1 MGNCAMPEFS
11 HDDIVHAFLQ
21 SKTIDF
27 EALGKF
33 VAQSGPRIVAGG
45 RGDYGVRLGR
55 YNILACFNP
64 LPIDFRREH
73 LGLAAADLAAEVRGG

>member
-1 MGNCAMPEFS
+1 MSDFS
-11 HDDIVHAFLQ
+11 HDEIVRAFLA
-21 SKTIDF
+21 SKTVDF
-27 EALGKF
+27 DALGKF
-33 VAQSGPRIVAGG
+33 VTQAGPRIVAGG

-73 LGLAAADLAAEVRGG
+73 LGLQANDLAAEVRGG